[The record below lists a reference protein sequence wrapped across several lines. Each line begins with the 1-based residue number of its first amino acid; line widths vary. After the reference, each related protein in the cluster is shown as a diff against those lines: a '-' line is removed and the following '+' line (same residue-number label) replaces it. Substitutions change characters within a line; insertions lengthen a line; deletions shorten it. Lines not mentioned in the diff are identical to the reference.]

1 MMVVMWVATEPF
13 SKTLYV
19 LKMMLY
25 SVTGASSKKITGSN
39 KAFIHAF
46 FFYRF
51 YLKVLIFGSLKLMV
65 LLQILSHKIS

>member
-39 KAFIHAF
+39 RAFIHAF

-51 YLKVLIFGSLKLMV
+51 YPHLWVTKADGTITNPEP
-65 LLQILSHKIS
+65 